1 MEKQS
6 FVSLIDKYYLNGVG
20 EKVRWSV
27 KDGVATIKTFSAT
40 KDMVGVVTG
49 AVELVDS
56 EFVIFDTSKFLKL
69 VGICNQFLT
78 TDIQFQGNIAT
89 KLLVADNEYNLEY
102 ALANLMLAPQV
113 NFTVEEFESDYSF
126 EITNEF
132 IGKWIKAK
140 KALGSEFCTI
150 KLATKDTGNVISF
163 TLGEPEGHSNKIDFD
178 EVPLEVKDGVIA
190 SPLQF
195 NAEYLKSIFDA
206 NYGAAGSM
214 CINNEGA
221 MKLDFESEDGQ
232 KSSYIILAKV

>member
-49 AVELVDS
+49 TVELVDS

-126 EITNEF
+126 SITNEF
-132 IGKWIKAK
+132 INKWIKAK
-140 KALGSEFCTI
+140 KALGSELCTI
-150 KLATKDTGNVISF
+150 DLITKDTGNVINF
-163 TLGEPEGHSNKIDFD
+163 TLGEPEGHSNKIEFE
-178 EVPLEVKDGVIA
+178 EVPLESKHTIHTT
-190 SPLQF
+190 LQF

-206 NYGAAGSM
+206 NYGAAGTMWVS
-214 CINNEGA
+214 NEGA

-232 KSSYIILAKV
+232 KSSYIILAKI

>member
-6 FVSLIDKYYLNGVG
+6 FVSLVDKYYLNGVG

-27 KDGVATIKTFSAT
+27 KDGIATIKTFSAT

-49 AVELVDS
+49 KVELVDS

-126 EITNEF
+126 GITNEF

-150 KLATKDTGNVISF
+150 NLITKDTGNVISF
-163 TLGEPEGHSNKIDFD
+163 TLGEPEGHSNKIDFE
-178 EVPLEVKDGVIA
+178 EVPLESKNTIHI
-190 SPLQF
+190 PLQF

-206 NYGAAGSM
+206 NYGAAGTMWVS
-214 CINNEGA
+214 NEGA

>member
-126 EITNEF
+126 TINNDF
-132 IGKWIKAK
+132 INKWIKAK
-140 KALGSEFCTI
+140 KALNSDLCTMQQI
-150 KLATKDTGNVISF
+150 SKDDSPIIEF
-163 TLGEPEGHSNKIDFD
+163 TLGEPEGHSNKITFE
-178 EVPLEVKDGVIA
+178 EVPTEHKDSV
-190 SPLQF
+190 PQKLQF

-206 NYGAAGSM
+206 NYGTEGIM
-214 CINNEGA
+214 YVNNEGA
-221 MKLDFESEDGQ
+221 MKLEFESEDGQ
-232 KSSYIILAKV
+232 KSSYVILAKV

>member
-126 EITNEF
+126 TVNNDF
-132 IGKWIKAK
+132 INKWIKAK
-140 KALGSEFCTI
+140 KALNSDLCTMQQI
-150 KLATKDTGNVISF
+150 TKDDSPIIEF
-163 TLGEPEGHSNKIDFD
+163 TLGEPEGHSNKITFE
-178 EVPLEVKDGVIA
+178 EVPVEYKSDSVPQK
-190 SPLQF
+190 LQF

-206 NYGAAGSM
+206 NYGTEGIM
-214 CINNEGA
+214 YVNNEGA
-221 MKLDFESEDGQ
+221 MKLEFESEDGQ
-232 KSSYIILAKV
+232 KSSYVILAKV

>member
-6 FVSLIDKYYLNGVG
+6 FVSLINKYYLDGVG

-27 KDGVATIKTFSAT
+27 KDKQATIKTFSAT

-49 AVELVDS
+49 GVELPDS

-69 VGICNQFLT
+69 IGICNQFLT
-78 TDIQFQGNIAT
+78 TDIQIQGNIAT

-113 NFTVEEFESDYSF
+113 NFTVEEFESDYTV
-126 EITNEF
+126 EINNEF
-132 IGKWIKAK
+132 INKWIKAK
-140 KALGSEFCTI
+140 KALNSQLCSIQQTNKE
-150 KLATKDTGNVISF
+150 TGTVIEF
-163 TLGEPEGHSNKIDFD
+163 TLGEPEGHSNKVTFEESPVKSAD
-178 EVPLEVKDGVIA
+178 VPGA
-190 SPLQF
+190 MLQF

-206 NYGAAGSM
+206 NYGVVGTM
-214 CINNEGA
+214 QINNEGA

-232 KSSYIILAKV
+232 KASYVILAKV

>member
-126 EITNEF
+126 SITNEF

-150 KLATKDTGNVISF
+150 GLTTKDTGNVINF
-163 TLGEPEGHSNKIDFD
+163 TLGEPEGHSNKIEFE
-178 EVPLEVKDGVIA
+178 EVPLESKNTIHTA
-190 SPLQF
+190 LQF

-206 NYGAAGSM
+206 NYGAAGTMWIS
-214 CINNEGA
+214 NEGA
-221 MKLDFESEDGQ
+221 MKLDFTSEDGQ
-232 KSSYIILAKV
+232 KSSYIILAKI

>member
-6 FVSLIDKYYLNGVG
+6 FVSLVDKYYLNGVG

-27 KDGVATIKTFSAT
+27 KDGIATIKTFSAT

-49 AVELVDS
+49 KVELVDS

-126 EITNEF
+126 GITNEF

-150 KLATKDTGNVISF
+150 TLITKDTGNVISF
-163 TLGEPEGHSNKIDFD
+163 TLGEPEGHSNKIDFE
-178 EVPLEVKDGVIA
+178 EVPLESKNTIHI
-190 SPLQF
+190 PLQF

-206 NYGAAGSM
+206 NYGAAGTMWIS
-214 CINNEGA
+214 NEGA

>member
-27 KDGVATIKTFSAT
+27 KDGIATIKTFSTT

-49 AVELVDS
+49 KVELVDS

-126 EITNEF
+126 SITNEF

-150 KLATKDTGNVISF
+150 GLTTKDIGKIINF
-163 TLGEPEGHSNKIDFD
+163 TLGEPEGHSNKIDFE
-178 EVPLEVKDGVIA
+178 EVPLESKDGIHT
-190 SPLQF
+190 SLQF

-206 NYGAAGSM
+206 NYGAAGTMWVS
-214 CINNEGA
+214 NEGA

-232 KSSYIILAKV
+232 KSTYVMLAKI

>member
-126 EITNEF
+126 SITNEF
-132 IGKWIKAK
+132 INKWIKAK
-140 KALGSEFCTI
+140 KALGSELCTI
-150 KLATKDTGNVISF
+150 DLITKDTGNVINF
-163 TLGEPEGHSNKIDFD
+163 TLGEPEGHSNKIEFE
-178 EVPLEVKDGVIA
+178 EVPLESKHTIHTT
-190 SPLQF
+190 LQF

-206 NYGAAGSM
+206 NYGAAGTMWVS
-214 CINNEGA
+214 NEGA

-232 KSSYIILAKV
+232 KSSYIILAKI

>member
-126 EITNEF
+126 SITNEF

-150 KLATKDTGNVISF
+150 GLTTKDTGNVINF
-163 TLGEPEGHSNKIDFD
+163 TLGEPEGHSNKIEFE
-178 EVPLEVKDGVIA
+178 EVPLESKHTIHT
-190 SPLQF
+190 SLQF

-206 NYGAAGSM
+206 NYGATGTMWVS
-214 CINNEGA
+214 NEGA

-232 KSSYIILAKV
+232 KSSYIILAKI

>member
-1 MEKQS
+1 
-6 FVSLIDKYYLNGVG
+6 
-20 EKVRWSV
+20 
-27 KDGVATIKTFSAT
+27 
-40 KDMVGVVTG
+40 MVGVVTG

-126 EITNEF
+126 SITNEF

-150 KLATKDTGNVISF
+150 DLTTKDTGNVINF
-163 TLGEPEGHSNKIDFD
+163 TLGEPEGHSNKIEFE
-178 EVPLEVKDGVIA
+178 EVPLESKNTIHTA
-190 SPLQF
+190 LQF

-206 NYGAAGSM
+206 NYGAAGTMWVS
-214 CINNEGA
+214 NEGA

-232 KSSYIILAKV
+232 KSSYIILAKI

>member
-27 KDGVATIKTFSAT
+27 KDKVATIKTFSAT

-49 AVELVDS
+49 PVELVDS

-78 TDIQFQGNIAT
+78 TDIQFQNNIAT

-102 ALANLMLAPQV
+102 ALANLMLAPMV

-126 EITNEF
+126 KITGEF

-140 KALGSEFCTI
+140 KALNSDFCTMQQSS
-150 KLATKDTGNVISF
+150 KETGPIIEF
-163 TLGEPEGHSNKIDFD
+163 TLGEPEGHSNKITFE
-178 EVPLEVKDGVIA
+178 EVPYAHKPDSFPTKI
-190 SPLQF
+190 QF

-206 NYGAAGSM
+206 NSGATGVM
-214 CINNEGA
+214 HVNNEGA
-221 MKLDFESEDGQ
+221 MKLEFESEDGQ
-232 KSSYIILAKV
+232 KSSYVILAKV

>member
-27 KDGVATIKTFSAT
+27 KDGIATIKTFSTT

-126 EITNEF
+126 SITNEF

-150 KLATKDTGNVISF
+150 GLTTKDTGNVINF
-163 TLGEPEGHSNKIDFD
+163 TLGEPEGHSNKIDFE
-178 EVPLEVKDGVIA
+178 EVPLESKHTIYT
-190 SPLQF
+190 SLQF

-206 NYGAAGSM
+206 NYGAVGTMWVS
-214 CINNEGA
+214 NEGA

-232 KSSYIILAKV
+232 KSTYVILAKI

>member
-27 KDGVATIKTFSAT
+27 KDGIATIKTFSAT

-126 EITNEF
+126 AINNDF
-132 IGKWIKAK
+132 INKWIKAK
-140 KALGSEFCTI
+140 KALNSDLCTMQQI
-150 KLATKDTGNVISF
+150 TKDDSPIIEF
-163 TLGEPEGHSNKIDFD
+163 TLGEPEGHSNKITFE
-178 EVPLEVKDGVIA
+178 EVPAAHKPDSI
-190 SPLQF
+190 PQKLQF

-206 NYGAAGSM
+206 NYGADGIM
-214 CINNEGA
+214 YVNNEGA
-221 MKLDFESEDGQ
+221 MKLEFESEDGQ
-232 KSSYIILAKV
+232 KSSYVILAKV

>member
-49 AVELVDS
+49 TVELVDS

-126 EITNEF
+126 SITNEF

-140 KALGSEFCTI
+140 KALGSELCTI
-150 KLATKDTGNVISF
+150 DLITKDTGNVINF
-163 TLGEPEGHSNKIDFD
+163 TLGEPEGHSNKIEFE
-178 EVPLEVKDGVIA
+178 EVPLESKHTIHTT
-190 SPLQF
+190 LQF

-206 NYGAAGSM
+206 NYGAAGTMWVS
-214 CINNEGA
+214 NEGA

-232 KSSYIILAKV
+232 KSSYIILAKI

>member
-126 EITNEF
+126 SITNEF

-150 KLATKDTGNVISF
+150 GLTTKDTGNVINF
-163 TLGEPEGHSNKIDFD
+163 TLGEPEGHSNKIDFE
-178 EVPLEVKDGVIA
+178 EVPLESKHTIHT
-190 SPLQF
+190 SLQF

-206 NYGAAGSM
+206 NYGAVGTMWVS
-214 CINNEGA
+214 NEGA

-232 KSSYIILAKV
+232 KSSYIILAKI

>member
-27 KDGVATIKTFSAT
+27 KDGVATIKTFSST

-126 EITNEF
+126 SITNEF

-150 KLATKDTGNVISF
+150 GLTTKDTGNVINF
-163 TLGEPEGHSNKIDFD
+163 TLGEPEGHSNKIEFE
-178 EVPLEVKDGVIA
+178 EVPLESKHTIHT
-190 SPLQF
+190 SLQF

-206 NYGAAGSM
+206 NYGATGTMWIS
-214 CINNEGA
+214 NEGA

-232 KSSYIILAKV
+232 KSSYIILAKI

>member
-126 EITNEF
+126 SITNEF
-132 IGKWIKAK
+132 ISKWIKAK
-140 KALGSEFCTI
+140 KALGSELCTI
-150 KLATKDTGNVISF
+150 DLITKDTGNVINF
-163 TLGEPEGHSNKIDFD
+163 TLGEPEGHSNKIEFE
-178 EVPLEVKDGVIA
+178 EVPLESKHTIHTT
-190 SPLQF
+190 LQF

-206 NYGAAGSM
+206 NYGAAGTMWVS
-214 CINNEGA
+214 NEGA

-232 KSSYIILAKV
+232 KSSYIILAKI

>member
-126 EITNEF
+126 SITNEF

-150 KLATKDTGNVISF
+150 DLTTKDTGNVINF
-163 TLGEPEGHSNKIDFD
+163 TLGEPEGHSNKIEFE
-178 EVPLEVKDGVIA
+178 EVPLESKNTIHTA
-190 SPLQF
+190 LQF

-206 NYGAAGSM
+206 NYGAAGTMWVS
-214 CINNEGA
+214 NEGA

-232 KSSYIILAKV
+232 KSSYIILAKI